1 MTDLISA
8 ALRERADGDIH
19 IERLLAAVHAGARR
33 RRRRRVA
40 VTACAVVAAVAV
52 AAAGSVAVS
61 RTGGAPVRPAASA
74 SPGSPGEIPRPPV
87 LEGVPVASF
96 TPTALGADPTLFHL
110 DITGLAASTGLSWSS
125 RPGYEELRATSA
137 EEGGEVIIEASQSRD
152 RLTGLADETS
162 PTEVNGLPAELAR
175 TTTTGGAA
183 PRGGYAVRWEPVP
196 GVWAQVVVA
205 FDPEAAVRIAER
217 VRLDRTLRCALP
229 FRFSG
234 LGDRV
239 RVIKC
244 ETSFSGGRT
253 YGAVWLAVGDAQAEY
268 YVTVWPPVTNPNP
281 PTETIGG
288 RAVAVLPGS
297 AGPGGFPQIE
307 YVFDGGLAVFC
318 PFYTTVDD
326 PFLRS
331 LVPAFVPVVDPDPGT
346 WPRSPL
352 D

>member
-40 VTACAVVAAVAV
+40 GTACAVVAAVAV
-52 AAAGSVAVS
+52 AAAGGVVVS
-61 RTGGAPVRPAASA
+61 GTGGAPVRPAASPA
-74 SPGSPGEIPRPPV
+74 PPGEIPRPPV

-96 TPTALGADPTLFHL
+96 TPTALGSDPTLFHL
-110 DITGLAASTGLSWSS
+110 DVTGLASWSGLSWSS
-125 RPGYEELRATSA
+125 RPGYEELRITSA
-137 EEGGEVIIEASQSRD
+137 EEGGELSIEASQSRD
-152 RLTGLADETS
+152 KLSALTGETTR
-162 PTEVNGLPAELAR
+162 TEVNGLPAELVR
-175 TTTTGGAA
+175 TTRPTGNTSPWGAY
-183 PRGGYAVRWEPVP
+183 GVRWEPVP
-196 GVWAQVVVA
+196 GVWAQVLVA
-205 FDPEAAVRIAER
+205 FDRDAALRVAGR
-217 VRLDRTLRCALP
+217 VRLDRTSRCALP

-234 LGDRV
+234 LDDRV

-253 YGAVWLAVGDAQAEY
+253 MGAVWLAVGEAEAEY
-268 YVTVWPPVTNPNP
+268 YVAVAPPAANPTA

-288 RAVAVLPGS
+288 RAVAVLPGG

-307 YVFDGGLAVFC
+307 YAFDGGLAIFC
-318 PFYTTVDD
+318 PFYTTIDD

-331 LVPAFVPVVDPDPGT
+331 LVPAFVPVSDPDPQT

-352 D
+352 R

>member
-33 RRRRRVA
+33 RRRWRI
-40 VTACAVVAAVAV
+40 TATASAVVAAVAV

-61 RTGGAPVRPAASA
+61 GTGGAPVRPAAST
-74 SPGSPGEIPRPPV
+74 SPGEIPRPPV
-87 LEGVPVASF
+87 MAGVPVASF
-96 TPTALGADPTLFHL
+96 TPTALGSDPTLFHL
-110 DITGLAASTGLSWSS
+110 DLTGLAAWTGLSWSS
-125 RPGYEELRATSA
+125 RAGYEELRATSP
-137 EEGGEVIIEASQSRD
+137 EVGGELYVEASQSRD
-152 RLTGLADETS
+152 KLSALTGQVSAA
-162 PTEVNGLPAELAR
+162 EVNGLPAELVRTAR
-175 TTTTGGAA
+175 PTDGDP

-196 GVWAQVVVA
+196 GVWAQVVVP
-205 FDPEAAVRIAER
+205 FSPDAALRVAER

-239 RVIKC
+239 QVIKC

-253 YGAVWLAVGDAQAEY
+253 FGAVWLSDGDAQAEY
-268 YVTVWPPVTNPNP
+268 YVTVLPPATNPTT

-288 RAVAVLPGS
+288 RAVAVVPAN
-297 AGPGGFPQIE
+297 AGPGGFPHLE
-307 YVFDGGLAVFC
+307 YPYDGGTASFH

-331 LVPAFVPVVDPDPGT
+331 LVPAFVPVSDPDPQT

-352 D
+352 G